1 MSVKQSLASGPSTL
15 PLLQVVRGFRVVPR
29 VMSRGSVSV
38 SGGAGVLPVEATLA
52 AGRIPWSDLRFDE
65 RDEDGKLLVLG
76 QGPLSTVLA
85 ATLTSS
91 HTFVA
96 VKQLPADT
104 QLPPA
109 AVEAPQAGTKKAAPR
124 PRHRR
129 LILPPRQRRCP

>member
-1 MSVKQSLASGPSTL
+1 
-15 PLLQVVRGFRVVPR
+15 
-29 VMSRGSVSV
+29 MSRGSVSV

-109 AVEAPQAGTKKAAPR
+109 AVEALEAEAALGKVR
-124 PRHRR
+124 EAV
-129 LILPPRQRRCP
+129 LQRVEQEVIEWEARSTSPSP